1 MKLTIKNIAERYGGT
16 GIDGG
21 VIHFAD
27 VNGSVFKVGMG
38 YDAHNPYS
46 NLDFV
51 ELWRV
56 HEKKDV
62 IPNYIFSNYR
72 YACVKFSVQHHI
84 ICPLEAFVI
93 GMEGI

>member
-16 GIDGG
+16 GVDRG

-27 VNGSVFKVGMG
+27 INGSVFKVGLG
-38 YDAHNPYS
+38 YDVRNPYD
-46 NLDFV
+46 NLYFV

-56 HEKKDV
+56 YEKKDV
-62 IPNYIFSNYR
+62 ISSNDR
-72 YACVKFSVQHHI
+72 YTCVKFSRQYPLT
-84 ICPLEAFVI
+84 CSLEAFVI